1 MSDHKPPSLN
11 WVEDHYKL
19 IQELYQTELST
30 NAPTATIN
38 NPAWFKH
45 TQGALIATES
55 RKDLHFCIYETLL
68 AGYQPARQTP
78 TAILLAGPPG
88 SGKSTSLNTILQAKT
103 TKSQTALTAA
113 TLS

>member
-45 TQGALIATES
+45 TQGALIAT
-55 RKDLHFCIYETLL
+55 
-68 AGYQPARQTP
+68 
-78 TAILLAGPPG
+78 
-88 SGKSTSLNTILQAKT
+88 
-103 TKSQTALTAA
+103 
-113 TLS
+113 

>member
-30 NAPTATIN
+30 DAPTATIN

-45 TQGALIATES
+45 TQGELIVTES

-68 AGYQPARQTP
+68 AGW
-78 TAILLAGPPG
+78 
-88 SGKSTSLNTILQAKT
+88 
-103 TKSQTALTAA
+103 
-113 TLS
+113 

>member
-45 TQGALIATES
+45 IQGALIATE
-55 RKDLHFCIYETLL
+55 RGEIYTFVYMKLC
-68 AGYQPARQTP
+68 
-78 TAILLAGPPG
+78 
-88 SGKSTSLNTILQAKT
+88 LQAISLPSKPLQR
-103 TKSQTALTAA
+103 SCWQGLQG
-113 TLS
+113 LVNQPV